1 MNPRSRQV
9 IAAARKADQIW
20 TMRYRLAIPMLLL
33 ATLASPAHSASSQ
46 WLEAQG
52 ARVRLVTSGL
62 PDQDGTLTGVLEI
75 ALAPGWKTYWRDPGE
90 VGVPPNLDIDASS
103 NIAGARLSFPAPQ
116 RIADG
121 HATWAGYKT
130 SVALPVRLTLKEPA
144 DPISANVF
152 LGVCEAICIPV
163 QGELVVDPAHD
174 PENTE
179 DAAIIAA
186 ALAHLP
192 EPEQPGFG
200 AKIVETTPE
209 RIVVEA
215 SFPGDPAAADFFLAG
230 EDGYAFGTP
239 ERLHDTG
246 KSLFSVALLDRPA
259 ERPAGAGLAYTLV
272 TAAGAVEGLLPYP

>member
-1 MNPRSRQV
+1 
-9 IAAARKADQIW
+9 
-20 TMRYRLAIPMLLL
+20 MLLL
-33 ATLASPAHSASSQ
+33 AMLASPAHSASSQ

-62 PDQDGTLTGVLEI
+62 PGRDGTLTGVLEI

-90 VGVPPNLDIDASS
+90 VGVPPNLDVDASG

-116 RIADG
+116 RIVDG
-121 HATWAGYKT
+121 YATWAGYKK

-144 DPISANVF
+144 DPILANVF

-163 QGELVVDPAHD
+163 QGELAVDPARD
-174 PENTE
+174 PENAE
-179 DAAIIAA
+179 HAAIVAA

-192 EPEQPGFG
+192 DPEQPGFG
-200 AKIVETTPE
+200 AKIIETTPE

-215 SFPGDPAAADFFLAG
+215 SLPGEPTAAEFFLAG

-239 ERLHDTG
+239 ERLDEPG
-246 KSLFSVALLDRPA
+246 KTLFSIALLDRPS

-272 TAAGAVEGLLPYP
+272 TTAGAVEGLLPYP